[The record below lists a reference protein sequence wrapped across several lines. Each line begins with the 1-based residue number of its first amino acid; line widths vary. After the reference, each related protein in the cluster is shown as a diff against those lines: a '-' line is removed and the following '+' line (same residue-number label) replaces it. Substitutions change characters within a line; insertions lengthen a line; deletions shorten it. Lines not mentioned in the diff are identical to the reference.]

1 MSYHYSLSPNVDFI
15 LKVNQNFEI
24 LEVLKQ
30 VKVNIPLLD
39 AIKQIQSYA
48 KFLKDLRTIK
58 RKLNVHKK
66 TFLIKQVSAIIQNNR
81 APKFKDLGCHT
92 ISCVIGNS
100 KIEKALLDLRASMKL
115 LSYSMYEQLCL
126 GELKTTSIIL
136 QLADRFVIVPKFVV
150 EDVLVQVVKFYFLVD
165 FIILDMPL
173 VSNAN
178 SQISMILGHPFI
190 ATSNALINCRSGVLK
205 LSLAI

>member
-1 MSYHYSLSPNVDFI
+1 MSYHYSLSPNVDSI

-48 KFLKDLRTIK
+48 KYLKDLRTIK
-58 RKLNVHKK
+58 RKRNVHKK

-81 APKFKDLGCHT
+81 PPKFKDLGCHT

-100 KIEKALLDLRASMKL
+100 KIEKALLDLRASVKL

>member
-1 MSYHYSLSPNVDFI
+1 MSYHYSLSPNVDSI

-58 RKLNVHKK
+58 RKRNVHKK

-81 APKFKDLGCHT
+81 PPKFKDLGCHT

-150 EDVLVQVVKFYFLVD
+150 EDVLVQVDKFYFLVD

>member
-1 MSYHYSLSPNVDFI
+1 MSYHYSLSPNVDSI

-58 RKLNVHKK
+58 RKRNVHKK

-100 KIEKALLDLRASMKL
+100 KIEKALLDLRASVKL

>member
-1 MSYHYSLSPNVDFI
+1 M
-15 LKVNQNFEI
+15 NQNFEI

-66 TFLIKQVSAIIQNNR
+66 TFFIKQVSAIIQNNR
-81 APKFKDLGCHT
+81 PPKFKDLGCHT

-150 EDVLVQVVKFYFLVD
+150 EDVLVQVDKFYFLVD